1 MATRSWPLVGKK
13 ILYIGSEEISPE
25 FLADE
30 ASEITITEGT
40 TEIASQAGT
49 LNIPNGSFDELTLTL
64 TIHLPSARFLGKL
77 FPNLYTPAEFNYG
90 DGEENETGVTKFF
103 AAGACT
109 RRDPVPII
117 LHNACDTNS
126 AQDIRVPQGLIS
138 TTIDAT
144 IAIGD
149 PTDIDLTVQPLP
161 GTDATVGAVEFGEG
175 NLDAPSL
182 YDPDTQEYVPVEE
195 S

>member
-1 MATRSWPLVGKK
+1 MATKSWPLIGKK
-13 ILYIGSEEISPE
+13 ILYIGSEVIDPQ

-40 TEIASQAGT
+40 TEVDSQEGT
-49 LNIPNGSFDELTLTL
+49 LNIPNGSFDELSMTV
-64 TIHLPSARFLGKL
+64 TIHLPSARYLGKL
-77 FPNLYTPAEFNYG
+77 FPNLYTPASFNYG
-90 DGEENETGVTKFF
+90 DGEDNETGVTRF
-103 AAGACT
+103 AAGTCA

-144 IAIGD
+144 ISLSD
-149 PTDIDLTVQPLP
+149 PIDIQLSVQPMP
-161 GTDATVGAVEFGEG
+161 GTGGTVGAVEFGEG
-175 NLDAPSL
+175 NLEAPSV
-182 YDPDTQEYVPVEE
+182 YNPETQAYEPIAE

>member
-13 ILYIGSEEISPE
+13 ILYIGSETIDPQ

-40 TEIASQAGT
+40 TEIDSQAGT
-49 LNIPNGSFDELTLTL
+49 LNIPNGSFDELSMTVTV
-64 TIHLPSARFLGKL
+64 HLPSARFLGKL
-77 FPNLYTPAEFNYG
+77 FPNLFTAANFNYG
-90 DGEENETGVTKFF
+90 DGEDNETGVTKFF
-103 AAGACT
+103 APGVCS
-109 RRDPVPII
+109 RRDPVPVV

-126 AQDIRVPQGLIS
+126 AQDIRVPQGLLS

-144 IAIGD
+144 IHIGD
-149 PTDIDLTVQPLP
+149 PIDIDLTVQPLP
-161 GTDATVGAVEFGEG
+161 GTDATVGAVEFGG
-175 NLDAPSL
+175 DSLDAPTL
-182 YDPDTQEYVPVEE
+182 WNPETQAYEPITE